1 MADAPKST
9 RKSTRPALEIDGL
22 GFAYGDRFA
31 LQDIS
36 FSVRAGEFAALLG
49 PNGAGKT
56 TLFSLITHLF
66 ESREGAIRI
75 GGWDIR
81 ADPAKALAA
90 MGVVFQQ
97 PTLDL
102 DLTVQ
107 QNLRYF
113 ASLHGIDGRTAERR
127 IDRELAR
134 LDLSDRRGD
143 KVRVLSGGY
152 RRRVEVARALLHE
165 PALLLL
171 DEASAGLDVPTR
183 QKIVDHVHALADT
196 DGIAVLWATHLIDEV
211 HPGDRVVV
219 MHGGRIRAD
228 GTVDEVNRAAGC
240 ETLGDTFR
248 RLIAHGRD
256 TGHDTARETAP
267 AP

>member
-1 MADAPKST
+1 MAAALNST
-9 RKSTRPALEIDGL
+9 QPALQIDGL
-22 GFAYGDRFA
+22 GFSYGARFA
-31 LQDIS
+31 IKDIS
-36 FSVRAGEFAALLG
+36 FLVNPGEFAALLG

-66 ESREGAIRI
+66 ESRHGAIRI
-75 GGWDIR
+75 GGWNIR
-81 ADPAKALAA
+81 ADSEKALAT

-102 DLTVQ
+102 DLTIQ

-113 ASLHGIDGRTAERR
+113 ASLHGIKRWTAERR
-127 IDRELAR
+127 IDAELAR
-134 LDLSDRRGD
+134 LELSDRRND

-152 RRRVEVARALLHE
+152 RRRVEVARALLHK
-165 PALLLL
+165 PSLLLL

-183 QKIVDHVHALADT
+183 QRIVDHVHALSKT

-211 HPGDRVVV
+211 HAGDRVVV
-219 MHGGRIRAD
+219 MHGGEIKAN

-240 ETLGDTFR
+240 ATMAESFG
-248 RLIAHGRD
+248 RLIATSH
-256 TGHDTARETAP
+256 ETAP
-267 AP
+267 TP